1 MDDKEKVAEII
12 RLLEELKFQEKIV
25 LGYTDKEM
33 IELFRG
39 KVKEIRFINRVPI
52 VPIIQ
57 FSSFIDEFYGNLE
70 EIKTIEK

>member
-1 MDDKEKVAEII
+1 MDDKEKIAEII

-39 KVKEIRFINRVPI
+39 KVKEIKKVVGVGAGF
-52 VPIIQ
+52 
-57 FSSFIDEFYGNLE
+57 
-70 EIKTIEK
+70 T

>member
-1 MDDKEKVAEII
+1 MDDKEKIAEII

-39 KVKEIRFINRVPI
+39 KIKEIKKVVGGVGGF
-52 VPIIQ
+52 
-57 FSSFIDEFYGNLE
+57 D
-70 EIKTIEK
+70 

>member
-1 MDDKEKVAEII
+1 MDDKEKIAEIT

-39 KVKEIRFINRVPI
+39 KVKEIKKVLGVDPGF
-52 VPIIQ
+52 
-57 FSSFIDEFYGNLE
+57 G
-70 EIKTIEK
+70 

>member
-1 MDDKEKVAEII
+1 MDDKEKNAEII

-39 KVKEIRFINRVPI
+39 KVKEIKKVVGVVVGF
-52 VPIIQ
+52 
-57 FSSFIDEFYGNLE
+57 D
-70 EIKTIEK
+70 

>member
-39 KVKEIRFINRVPI
+39 KIKEIKKVAGGSAGF
-52 VPIIQ
+52 
-57 FSSFIDEFYGNLE
+57 D
-70 EIKTIEK
+70 